1 MSSQI
6 NAYKGINQK
15 LLNAS
20 CTSLV
25 SPYHQTLCRE
35 EQVLRSSLLLAY
47 HTPTQDPY
55 GQATLCSDGSLAG
68 LSSVSLI
75 KPFTIT
81 TSEAAGWMNIYSF
94 ATLGI
99 PPTRM
104 G

>member
-47 HTPTQDPY
+47 HTPSQDPY
-55 GQATLCSDGSLAG
+55 GQAPL
-68 LSSVSLI
+68 
-75 KPFTIT
+75 
-81 TSEAAGWMNIYSF
+81 
-94 ATLGI
+94 
-99 PPTRM
+99 
-104 G
+104 

>member
-1 MSSQI
+1 MLSFTKNRDQPQ
-6 NAYKGINQK
+6 NRQVC
-15 LLNAS
+15 L
-20 CTSLV
+20 TT
-25 SPYHQTLCRE
+25 PLCRE

-68 LSSVSLI
+68 LSSVSLS

>member
-1 MSSQI
+1 MRAI
-6 NAYKGINQK
+6 
-15 LLNAS
+15 

-68 LSSVSLI
+68 LSSVSLVEGVPSQPLRLC
-75 KPFTIT
+75 KRRHQFCD
-81 TSEAAGWMNIYSF
+81 M
-94 ATLGI
+94 
-99 PPTRM
+99 RV
-104 G
+104 